1 MPSLKEI
8 KSRIASVNS
17 TRKITSAMKM
27 VASSKLHH
35 AQTAIENMLPY
46 ENMLE
51 HILKTFLVSAPDVEL
66 PFDQERPVKKV
77 ALIVFSS
84 NSSLCG
90 GFNANIIKTMLHA
103 IDEYRKQG
111 LTNDDII
118 IYPIGR
124 KVEEK
129 VRKLGLRSAGS
140 FVHLADKPN
149 SAQCRDISVEAGTM
163 FLEGKVDKVELIYHH
178 FKSAGSQVLT
188 RRTFL
193 PIDLHDDV
201 GADNDRDLSSNLATK
216 KSQEYLKNRNK
227 QEEEREQATVKPLND
242 NFLVEPDLKTVLTEL
257 VPKELH
263 LMVYTALLD
272 SNASEHAARMVAM
285 QTATDN
291 ADELLRELNLQY
303 NKSRQAAITS
313 ELLDIVGDRPTTKLH
328 ALPYPI

>member
-35 AQTAIENMLPY
+35 AQTAIENMLSY

-103 IDEYRKQG
+103 IEEYRKQG

-201 GADNDRDLSSNLATK
+201 GADNDRDLTSNLATK

-313 ELLDIVGDRPTTKLH
+313 ELLDIVGGSSNN
-328 ALPYPI
+328 

>member
-103 IDEYRKQG
+103 IEEYRKQG

-201 GADNDRDLSSNLATK
+201 GADNDRDLTSNLATK

-227 QEEEREQATVKPLND
+227 QEEEREQTTVKPLND

-303 NKSRQAAITS
+303 NKSRQASITS
-313 ELLDIVGDRPTTKLH
+313 ELLDIVGGSSNN
-328 ALPYPI
+328 

>member
-129 VRKLGLRSAGS
+129 VRKLGLRTAGS

-227 QEEEREQATVKPLND
+227 QEEEREQTTVKPLND

-313 ELLDIVGDRPTTKLH
+313 ELLDIVGGSSNN
-328 ALPYPI
+328 

>member
-103 IDEYRKQG
+103 IEEYRKQG

-227 QEEEREQATVKPLND
+227 QEEEREQTTVKPLND

-291 ADELLRELNLQY
+291 ADEVLRELNLQY

-313 ELLDIVGDRPTTKLH
+313 ELLDIVGGSSNN
-328 ALPYPI
+328 

>member
-1 MPSLKEI
+1 MASLKEI

-103 IDEYRKQG
+103 IEEYRKQG

-201 GADNDRDLSSNLATK
+201 GADNDRDLTSNLATK

-313 ELLDIVGDRPTTKLH
+313 ELLDIVGGSSNN
-328 ALPYPI
+328 